1 MIHNDIQHQLALLVK
16 TSAPPLIEVVQS
28 PTETPQWVPGQRLP
42 AHVIASLSNGRFQVQ
57 VEDQVL
63 DMNLPRNSE
72 PGQKLELTFISSSP
86 RLTFALTSDLAPD
99 LARAMPANSGVILSE
114 TAKFLGALLQRGSQD
129 AAAPATL
136 VKTAAPVLPGPPAEP
151 KIFAN
156 ALRNAISQSGL
167 FYESHQAQWV
177 SGERSLTSFM
187 QEPQAK
193 LPVLA
198 NPNALNIPSALN
210 TPNPLKSLNT
220 PNPAQ
225 AAQSNSAL
233 QPNAASRPTDGQL
246 PPGNSVQPP
255 PLLKTG
261 ESAANTMRE
270 LAVSQT
276 SAHRSAELNP
286 TSFRELVHPLAV
298 PLINQQLEALDSRQI
313 IWQGQVWPGQ
323 EMDWEIEEDGSHGA
337 GDDDETPRWRTR
349 LHLDL
354 PGLGEVT
361 ARLAIDAGGVR
372 IEMTTERND
381 SAALLHGKI
390 GQLAR
395 SMEAS
400 GLKVAGLL
408 VQQHGVA

>member
-1 MIHNDIQHQLALLVK
+1 MIHNDIQHQLALLIK
-16 TSAPPLIEVVQS
+16 TSAPPLIEVAQS

-42 AHVIASLSNGRFQVQ
+42 AYVIASLPSGRFQVQ
-57 VEDQVL
+57 VEEQIL

-86 RLTFALTSDLAPD
+86 RLTFALTNDLASD
-99 LARAMPANSGVILSE
+99 LARAMPANSGVTLSE

-129 AAAPATL
+129 ADAPATL
-136 VKTAAPVLPGPPAEP
+136 AKTAAPVLPGPPADP

-198 NPNALNIPSALN
+198 NPNVLNVPGALN
-210 TPNPLKSLNT
+210 TPNPLKFLNT

-225 AAQSNSAL
+225 AA

-246 PPGNSVQPP
+246 PPGNSVQSP
-255 PLLKTG
+255 PLMKAE

-276 SAHRSAELNP
+276 STQRGAESNP
-286 TSFRELVHPLAV
+286 ASFRELVHPLAV

-323 EMDWEIEEDGSHGA
+323 EMNWEIEEDGSHGA
-337 GDDDETPRWRTR
+337 GDDDEAPRWRTH

-354 PGLGEVT
+354 PGLGGVS
-361 ARLAIDAGGVR
+361 ARLAIDGGGVR
-372 IEMTTERND
+372 IEMTAERND
-381 SAALLHGKI
+381 SAALLRGEV

-400 GLKVAGLL
+400 GLKVAGLM
-408 VQQHGVA
+408 VQQHGLA

>member
-16 TSAPPLIEVVQS
+16 TSAPPLIEVAQS
-28 PTETPQWVPGQRLP
+28 PTETPQWVSGQRLP
-42 AHVIASLSNGRFQVQ
+42 AYVLASLPSGRFQVQ
-57 VEDQVL
+57 VEDQIL

-86 RLTFALTSDLAPD
+86 RLTFAMTSDLPPD
-99 LARAMPANSGVILSE
+99 LARTIPANSSVSLSE

-129 AAAPATL
+129 AAVPAAL
-136 VKTAAPVLPGPPAEP
+136 VKTAPVLPGAPAEP

-177 SGERSLTSFM
+177 SGERGLISLM

-193 LPVLA
+193 FPVLA
-198 NPNALNIPSALN
+198 NPNTLNIPGALN
-210 TPNPLKSLNT
+210 TPNPLKSLNM

-225 AAQSNSAL
+225 TAQSNSTL
-233 QPNAASRPTDGQL
+233 QPNSALRLTDGKL
-246 PPGNSVQPP
+246 PPGNSVQSP
-255 PLLKTG
+255 PLLKAG
-261 ESAANTMRE
+261 ESAANTVRE
-270 LAVSQT
+270 LVVSQT
-276 SAHRSAELNP
+276 SAQHSAELNP

-298 PLINQQLEALDSRQI
+298 PLVNQQLEALDSRQI
-313 IWQGQVWPGQ
+313 LWQGQVWPGQ
-323 EMDWEIEEDGSHGA
+323 EMNWEIEEDGSHGTG
-337 GDDDETPRWRTR
+337 GDDEAPRWRTR

-354 PGLGEVT
+354 PGLGGVT
-361 ARLAIDAGGVR
+361 ARLAIDGGGVR
-372 IEMTTERND
+372 IEMTAERND
-381 SAALLHGKI
+381 SAALLRGEV

-400 GLKVAGLL
+400 GLKVAGLM
-408 VQQHGVA
+408 VQQHGLA